1 MFRLN
6 TTTLCLLGAILVL
19 VCAVLYLWSGRK
31 ENMGPSDVE
40 DSPRPGQGPSPRAPA
55 PSAHASAQASAAPEG
70 PPEPPILVLFKAD
83 WCHHCKALAPG
94 WAEVEKA
101 VAGKHAV
108 KQVDSK
114 DPEMAKH
121 QVRGFPCIRYFP
133 HGLKMAGTFVEY
145 TGERTPQGI
154 LTFLS
159 NPAGQK

>member
-19 VCAVLYLWSGRK
+19 VCAVLYLWSGKK
-31 ENMGPSDVE
+31 ENMGPSDS
-40 DSPRPGQGPSPRAPA
+40 DSPGPSRAPQHGPPPR
-55 PSAHASAQASAAPEG
+55 PSDQPQPSGGAPEG

-83 WCHHCKALAPG
+83 WCHHCQALAPG

-133 HGLKMAGTFVEY
+133 HGLKISGTFVEY